1 MPLNISRLEKLQTL
15 LVASKIDIYIIC
27 NPLDLRYFLDQE
39 IEGVLIVI
47 QNKSHVYLIT
57 DGRYQQL
64 LQSENKRIKIIMA
77 RKGYVNELKKL
88 LTRYRGRK
96 KIGLEGTTNLET
108 YLKLKNEFHN
118 LSSNFLV
125 RELRKIKDSEEI
137 TRIKKAIEITKEA
150 ISTLRN
156 KLRNREEKEIKA
168 HLEFQMQ
175 SLGAEGSAFI
185 PIVASGTNSAYPHA
199 SPTQKKISRFLLLD
213 CGAKYR
219 GYCADLTR
227 MFFWDKIPKVI
238 KRAYEVITEAKQLGL
253 SLIKEGEII
262 SRLVTKV
269 ENYMKKKGF
278 NENIC
283 HGLGHGVGLEIHEPP
298 FVNRYNQE
306 PLKSGMVITI
316 EPGLYFPGVGGVR
329 CEDVILVEKN
339 KGVILE

>member
-1 MPLNISRLEKLQTL
+1 MPLNISRLQKLRTL
-15 LVASKIDIYIIC
+15 LVSSKIDIYIIC

-39 IEGVLIVI
+39 IEGMLVVI
-47 QNKSHVYLIT
+47 QDKSHVYLIT

-64 LQSENKRIKIIMA
+64 LQSDNKGINIKVA
-77 RKGYVNELKKL
+77 HKGYVNELKKL
-88 LTRYRGRK
+88 LARYRRRK
-96 KIGLEGTTNLET
+96 NLALEGTTNLET
-108 YLKLKNEFHN
+108 YLKLKSEFCN

-125 RELRKIKDSEEI
+125 RELRKIKDGVEI
-137 TRIKKAIEITKEA
+137 ARIKKAIEITKRA
-150 ISTLRN
+150 ISAVRN

-238 KRAYEVITEAKQLGL
+238 KRAYEVITEAKQLSL
-253 SLIKEGEII
+253 SLMKEGETI
-262 SRLVTKV
+262 SNLVTRV
-269 ENYMKKKGF
+269 ENYIKKNGF
-278 NENIC
+278 IENIC
-283 HGLGHGVGLEIHEPP
+283 HGLGHGLGLEIHEPP
-298 FVNRYNQE
+298 FVNKYNQE

-329 CEDVILVEKN
+329 CEDVVLIEKN
-339 KGVILE
+339 KGVIL